1 MASITPNITVTD
13 RSSFVTQTYAHLLG
27 AILGFAALEVIFFQ
41 TGLAFPIASFLLSLP
56 WLVVLFVFI
65 GVSWVA
71 DHFAARS
78 VSLEVQYA
86 ALIGFVVAEAIIF
99 VPLLFLAQSYAPGV
113 IQSAALVTLIGFS
126 GLTAVAWSERR
137 DFSFLGGLVKW
148 GFASALLVIVA
159 GAIFGFHLG
168 TFFSVAMVVLAGASI
183 LYQTSSVLHHYPE
196 DRYVSASLALFAS
209 VAMMF
214 WYVLQIFMGRD

>member
-1 MASITPNITVTD
+1 MASITPNVTVTD

-27 AILGFAALEVIFFQ
+27 AILGFTALEVIFFQ

-65 GVSWVA
+65 GVSGVA
-71 DHFAARS
+71 NHFAARS
-78 VSLEVQYA
+78 TSPEVQYA

-99 VPLLFLAQSYAPGV
+99 VPLLFVAQSYAPGV

-137 DFSFLGGLVKW
+137 DFSFLGGLLKW
-148 GFASALLVIVA
+148 GFIGALLVIVA
-159 GAIFGFHLG
+159 GFIFGFGLG

-183 LYQTSSVLHHYPE
+183 LYQTSGVLHHYPQE
-196 DRYVSASLALFAS
+196 RYVAASLALFAS
-209 VAMMF
+209 VALMF
-214 WYVLQIFMGRD
+214 WYVLQIFMARD